1 MASEQDGG
9 VKFIL
14 LLPPAPSPP
23 TLANLKKAY
32 GDTLRQVLK
41 EAMAQSHDTVQASLL
56 EIALACPHLADSP
69 NSTRS
74 QLFARTQSTVA
85 GLYKLICVLAAQD
98 HVNVEDNDGVDVR
111 ILLVAW
117 SPETKSPG
125 ASSHG
130 PVVDLQT
137 LAASRRPWEFA
148 LGVESPEGE
157 AFVQAFGQA
166 MKGSSGQPGAVS
178 STAIP
183 RQSATKDAVRHDNV
197 AVGGTFDHVH
207 IGHKLLLTMTVF
219 AVDNQESSSS
229 VNQSVVIGITGD
241 ELLKNKKH
249 AEFLQSWSDRQK
261 SVYRFV
267 RALIDFAP
275 PGSPEPQFSEV
286 TEPGPNGHAVVVTF
300 ASGLQIKFVEI
311 WDPFGPTITEK
322 DISAL
327 IISGETRS
335 GGKAVN
341 DKRAEKGWPGLE
353 VLEVDVLDSDDN
365 VESAGQ
371 QAADT
376 NDFQSKLSSTEIRR
390 KLSAKATSSSL

>member
-1 MASEQDGG
+1 MASEQSDG

-14 LLPPAPSPP
+14 LLPPATSSP
-23 TLANLKKAY
+23 TLANLKAAY

-41 EAMAQSHDTVQASLL
+41 EAMAQSQDTVQASLL
-56 EIALACPHLADSP
+56 EIALACPHLADLP

-74 QLFARTQSTVA
+74 QLFAKTQIMVA

-98 HVNVEDNDGVDVR
+98 HVNVEDDDGVDVR

-117 SPETKSPG
+117 SPETKSPQ
-125 ASSHG
+125 ASSYG

-148 LGVESPEGE
+148 LGVESEEGQ
-157 AFVQAFGQA
+157 AFMQAFGQA
-166 MKGSSGQPGAVS
+166 MKSAQAGSMS
-178 STAIP
+178 SQAP
-183 RQSATKDAVRHDNV
+183 SQQSAAKGAVRHDNV

-219 AVDNQESSSS
+219 AVDKPDSSSGA
-229 VNQSVVIGITGD
+229 NQSIVIGITGD

-249 AEFLQSWSDRQK
+249 AEFLQSWNDRQQ
-261 SVYRFV
+261 SVYRFIK
-267 RALIDFAP
+267 ALIDFAP

-286 TEPGPNGHAVVVTF
+286 NEPGPNGHAVVVTF

-341 DKRAEKGWPGLE
+341 DKRAEKGWPGLK
-353 VLEVDVLDSDDN
+353 VLEVDVLDSEDH
-365 VESAGQ
+365 VESAGL
-371 QAADT
+371 QAANA

>member
-1 MASEQDGG
+1 MASDQDDG

-14 LLPPAPSPP
+14 LLPPPPSPP
-23 TLANLKKAY
+23 SPANLKEAY
-32 GDTLRQVLK
+32 GDTLRQVLQ

-56 EIALACPHLADSP
+56 EIALACPHLTSSSD
-69 NSTRS
+69 STRS
-74 QLFARTQSTVA
+74 ELYAETQSIAA
-85 GLYKLICVLAAQD
+85 GLYKLICVIAAQN
-98 HVNVEDNDGVDVR
+98 HVNVEDEDGVDVR

-117 SPETKSPG
+117 SPEKSP
-125 ASSHG
+125 APQTSYG

-148 LGVESPEGE
+148 LGVETSEGQ
-157 AFVQAFGQA
+157 AFMQAFGQA
-166 MKGSSGQPGAVS
+166 IKGQSAQSDSLSS
-178 STAIP
+178 STSKP
-183 RQSATKDAVRHDNV
+183 PVSKDAIRHDSV
-197 AVGGTFDHVH
+197 AVGGTFDHIH

-219 AVDNQESSSS
+219 AVDAPSSSS
-229 VNQSVVIGITGD
+229 GTNQSIVIGITGD

-249 AEFLQSWSDRQK
+249 AEFLQSWSDRQN
-261 SVYRFV
+261 SAYRFV
-267 RALIDFAP
+267 RALMDFSP
-275 PGSPEPQFSEV
+275 PGSPEPQLSEV
-286 TEPGPNGHAVVVTF
+286 NESGPNGHAVIVTL

-311 WDPFGPTITEK
+311 WDPFGPTITDK

-327 IISGETRS
+327 IISAETRS

-353 VLEVDVLDSDDN
+353 VLEVDVLDSEDN

-371 QAADT
+371 QAADKD
-376 NDFQSKLSSTEIRR
+376 DFHSKLSSTEIRR

>member
-1 MASEQDGG
+1 MASEQDDG

-14 LLPPAPSPP
+14 LLPPAPSSP
-23 TLANLKKAY
+23 TLANLKEAY

-41 EAMAQSHDTVQASLL
+41 EAMAQSQDTVQASLL
-56 EIALACPHLADSP
+56 EIALACPRFAESP

-74 QLFARTQSTVA
+74 QLFAQTQSMVA

-98 HVNVEDNDGVDVR
+98 HVNVEDDDGVDVR

-117 SPETKSPG
+117 SPETKSPQ
-125 ASSHG
+125 ALSYG

-148 LGVESPEGE
+148 LGVESPEGQ
-157 AFVQAFGQA
+157 AFMQAFGQA
-166 MKGSSGQPGAVS
+166 MKSAQAGSTS
-178 STAIP
+178 SPALAQ
-183 RQSATKDAVRHDNV
+183 QSAAKGAVRHDNV
-197 AVGGTFDHVH
+197 VVGGTFDHVH

-219 AVDNQESSSS
+219 ALDRPDSSST
-229 VNQSVVIGITGD
+229 VNQSIIIGITGD

-249 AEFLQSWSDRQK
+249 AEFLQSWSDRQQ

-267 RALIDFAP
+267 KALIDFAP

-300 ASGLQIKFVEI
+300 DSGLQIKFVEI

-322 DISAL
+322 DLSAL

-353 VLEVDVLDSDDN
+353 VLEVDVLDSEDN